1 MKLLAVLAL
10 TATTLTSA
18 FAATEFGGMK
28 FHSSMPK
35 VQIDQLKVDL
45 GYLYN
50 SPVTRPDPIFMG
62 TAQVTKGDGPNMHNW
77 LVNRVRYIVGE
88 SYQLDDRTVLQ
99 ASGYKF
105 PNTPLPD
112 AFSSMQADGEK
123 SKENKPVVVM
133 SNLGGAVYLM
143 GKQANVLLG
152 VNFDGEK
159 VMLTSARVGLLQ
171 VGEGLFLPRF
181 LLNPDVNA
189 PANSISRLGTLF
201 HEARHSDG
209 NGKSN
214 SFTHDI
220 CPPNHPYKGAAA
232 CEFSVNGSYTVGG
245 LSEKHM
251 LMNCTKCSEK
261 EIGALTAKVADS
273 LNRIL
278 KLTPDAKRFVIQTQ
292 IDGKKQT
299 IEQYKAMRPSQK
311 PDVQAEIDAEIKN
324 LEARIA
330 QLENDKRNVPS
341 NMPSKNIILDPRPE
355 GQWQAISLQASQ
367 QMMDRSLKI
376 RK

>member
-1 MKLLAVLAL
+1 MKLLAVLTLA
-10 TATTLTSA
+10 ATLTSA
-18 FAATEFGGMK
+18 SAATEFGGLK

-35 VQIDQLKVDL
+35 VQIEQIKVDL
-45 GYLYN
+45 SYLYN
-50 SPVTRPDPIFMG
+50 TPVTRPDPVFMG
-62 TAQVTKGDGPNMHNW
+62 TAQVSKGDGPNMHNW
-77 LVNRVRYIVGE
+77 LLNRVRYIVGE
-88 SYQLDDRTVLQ
+88 SFQLDNRTVLQ
-99 ASGYKF
+99 ASGYRF

-112 AFSSMQADGEK
+112 AFSSTQADGK
-123 SKENKPVVVM
+123 KEFKPVVVM

-143 GKQANVLLG
+143 GKQANTLLG

-181 LLNPDVNA
+181 LLNPNVNA

-251 LMNCTKCSEK
+251 LMNCSQCSEK
-261 EIGALTAKVADS
+261 ELGALTAKVADS
-273 LNRIL
+273 FNRIL

-292 IDGKKQT
+292 IDQKKQT
-299 IEQYKAMRPSQK
+299 IEQYKKMRPSQK

-324 LEARIA
+324 IEARIV
-330 QLENDKRNVPS
+330 QLENDKRNVSP
-341 NMPSKNIILDPRPE
+341 NMPSKSIILDPRPE
-355 GQWQAISLQASQ
+355 GQWQQVSLQASQ

>member
-1 MKLLAVLAL
+1 MKLLAVLTLAAATL
-10 TATTLTSA
+10 ATAS
-18 FAATEFGGMK
+18 AATEFGGMK

-35 VQIDQLKVDL
+35 VQIEQIKVDL
-45 GYLYN
+45 SYLYN
-50 SPVTRPDPIFMG
+50 TPVTRPDPIFMG

-88 SYQLDDRTVLQ
+88 SFQLDNRSVLQ
-99 ASGYKF
+99 TSGYRF

-112 AFSSMQADGEK
+112 AFSAVQEAG
-123 SKENKPVVVM
+123 KPVVVM

-143 GKQANVLLG
+143 GKQANTLLG

-181 LLNPDVNA
+181 LLNPNVNA

-220 CPPNHPYKGAAA
+220 CPPSHPYKGAAA

-251 LMNCTKCSEK
+251 LMNCSQCSEK
-261 EIGALTAKVADS
+261 ELGALTAKVADS
-273 LNRIL
+273 FNRIL
-278 KLTPDAKRFVIQTQ
+278 KLTPDAKRFVIQNQ

-299 IEQYKAMRPSQK
+299 IEQYKKMRPSQK

-324 LEARIA
+324 LEARIV

-355 GQWQAISLQASQ
+355 GQWQALSLQASQ
-367 QMMDRSLKI
+367 QMMDRSLKL